1 MKNNLTWFLLIVL
14 TVVSYGQG
22 SLHRPI
28 STYSIVA
35 LDPETKELGV
45 AVQSHWFSV
54 GSVVPWAKAG
64 VGAVATQSL
73 AKIEYGPEG
82 LLLMEEG
89 KTAQES
95 LDILLA
101 QDEGAKYRQVG
112 MVDFQGNV
120 ASHTGSNCM
129 DFAGF
134 QKGKN
139 YTVQA
144 HIMAKPTVWSAMAEA
159 FESAE
164 GDLAER
170 MMQSLEAAERE
181 GGDLRGRQSAAMLI
195 VTGEPTGVLWKDIS
209 LELRIEDHPEPLIQL
224 RRLIQIHR
232 AYEHANKGD
241 LFLSEKNMEAALKE
255 YNAAAAAYPEN
266 PELPYWTAVTL
277 ASTGEMEKALPLFKD
292 VFERNPNLK
301 TMTPAVAKSGF
312 LPLDDQTLKLIMSQ

>member
-120 ASHTGSNCM
+120 ASHTGSN
-129 DFAGF
+129 
-134 QKGKN
+134 
-139 YTVQA
+139 
-144 HIMAKPTVWSAMAEA
+144 
-159 FESAE
+159 
-164 GDLAER
+164 
-170 MMQSLEAAERE
+170 
-181 GGDLRGRQSAAMLI
+181 
-195 VTGEPTGVLWKDIS
+195 
-209 LELRIEDHPEPLIQL
+209 
-224 RRLIQIHR
+224 
-232 AYEHANKGD
+232 
-241 LFLSEKNMEAALKE
+241 
-255 YNAAAAAYPEN
+255 
-266 PELPYWTAVTL
+266 
-277 ASTGEMEKALPLFKD
+277 
-292 VFERNPNLK
+292 
-301 TMTPAVAKSGF
+301 
-312 LPLDDQTLKLIMSQ
+312 